1 MLKNCERRRGDT
13 RAAVSVS
20 GEEGGMALVREPDP
34 ETRERARRLYEGE
47 LVSQADIAL
56 MLGLTDST
64 LRRRIQQ
71 WGWARRTHD
80 IADGLPSAP
89 PPTAF
94 QPCDGEATYDRRSTI
109 ERVRCAVDREI
120 AAVEAALSR
129 LGSLT
134 RRVPESERAARTL
147 ASLVKTLTELKR
159 LETASDEGEAD
170 DGPADID
177 EFRRDLARRLH
188 GLCESRAD

>member
-1 MLKNCERRRGDT
+1 
-13 RAAVSVS
+13 
-20 GEEGGMALVREPDP
+20 MALVREPDP
-34 ETRERARRLYEGE
+34 ETRERARRLYEGG
-47 LVSQADIAL
+47 LVPQADIAL
-56 MLGLTDST
+56 MLGLTDTT
-64 LRRRIQQ
+64 LRRRIIR
-71 WGWARRTHD
+71 WGWARRGHE
-80 IADGLPSAP
+80 IPDGP
-89 PPTAF
+89 PPAAMPATF
-94 QPCDGEATYDRRSTI
+94 QPCAEEVGAYDRRSTI

-188 GLCESRAD
+188 GLRESRAD

>member
-1 MLKNCERRRGDT
+1 
-13 RAAVSVS
+13 
-20 GEEGGMALVREPDP
+20 MAIVREPDP
-34 ETRERARRLYEGE
+34 ETRERARRLYESG
-47 LVSQADIAL
+47 LVPQTDIAL
-56 MLGLTDST
+56 MLGLADTT
-64 LRRRIQQ
+64 LRRRIQR
-71 WGWARRTHD
+71 WGWRKDQD
-80 IADGLPSAP
+80 IREELPPAAP
-89 PPTAF
+89 VAF
-94 QPCDGEATYDRRSTI
+94 QPAVEEAAYDRRSTI

-188 GLCESRAD
+188 GLRESRAD

>member
-1 MLKNCERRRGDT
+1 
-13 RAAVSVS
+13 
-20 GEEGGMALVREPDP
+20 MAIVREPDP
-34 ETRERARRLYEGE
+34 ETRERARRLYESG
-47 LVSQADIAL
+47 LVPQTDIAL
-56 MLGLTDST
+56 MLGLADTT
-64 LRRRIQQ
+64 LRRRIQR
-71 WGWARRTHD
+71 WGWRKDQD
-80 IADGLPSAP
+80 IREELPPAAP
-89 PPTAF
+89 AAF
-94 QPCDGEATYDRRSTI
+94 QPAGEEVAYDRRSTI

-188 GLCESRAD
+188 GLRESRAD

>member
-1 MLKNCERRRGDT
+1 
-13 RAAVSVS
+13 
-20 GEEGGMALVREPDP
+20 MAIVREPDP
-34 ETRERARRLYEGE
+34 ETRERARRLFEGG
-47 LVSQADIAL
+47 LVPQADIAL
-56 MLGLTDST
+56 MLGLADTT
-64 LRRRIQQ
+64 LRRRIKL
-71 WGWARRTHD
+71 WGWVRREPESQS
-80 IADGLPSAP
+80 GPLPAAVP
-89 PPTAF
+89 AF
-94 QPCDGEATYDRRSTI
+94 QPGAEEAAYDRRTTI

-120 AAVEAALSR
+120 AAVEAALQR

-170 DGPADID
+170 DGPADMD